1 MSHMAR
7 ATAVT
12 ATAILFCLATSSCE
26 RLLGD
31 VEVGAAPA
39 RSERTPEQSSESE
52 EVVTAP
58 VQPLLPALLLP
69 SPGASEAPGRTPA
82 LVPPSEAG
90 TPSMAAPGTSEPDAG
105 QPDADPPAAE
115 PKSVQVVGPASELER
130 VGVVGGGP
138 RFGVCAEG
146 VAIGVQPTANPSP
159 EVFGQRL
166 TFIELICGHVSLEPA
181 GLSLAVVR
189 DDSML
194 TWDTTPPLEG
204 PPSREVPDPRVT
216 WVLQPATLCPEAAP
230 VLVGLS
236 GQYDPVAPDDT
247 SSDAI
252 RSLVIEC
259 APLVVAPNA
268 VDIEA
273 AAAGHQ
279 RISQADSFAI
289 PGTASYDSSCEAGSV
304 VTQIHIDSGF
314 WLDGFVLGCAR
325 LRSP

>member
-1 MSHMAR
+1 MAR

-12 ATAILFCLATSSCE
+12 ATAILFCLGTSSCE

-31 VEVGAAPA
+31 VEVGSAPPD
-39 RSERTPEQSSESE
+39 REQMSESE
-52 EVVTAP
+52 PAAAP
-58 VQPLLPALLLP
+58 VRPLLPYVP
-69 SPGASEAPGRTPA
+69 VSSPGVSEVMAGSPA
-82 LVPPSEAG
+82 LVPPLDAG
-90 TPSMAAPGTSEPDAG
+90 TPSTPAPGTEEPDAA
-105 QPDADPPAAE
+105 PSAAE
-115 PKSVQVVGPASELER
+115 PKSVLVEGPALELER
-130 VGVVGGGP
+130 IGLEGGGP

-146 VAIGVQPTANPSP
+146 VAIGVQPTANPSL

-166 TFIELICGHVSLEPA
+166 TFLELVCGRVSLDPVA
-181 GLSLAVVR
+181 LSIGVVR

-194 TWDTTPPLEG
+194 TWDATPPLEG

-216 WVLQPATLCPEAAP
+216 WVLQPATLCPESAP

-259 APLVVAPNA
+259 APLVLSPDG
-268 VDIEA
+268 VDVDA

-289 PGTASYDSSCEAGSV
+289 TGTASYESRCEAGSV
-304 VTQIHIDSGF
+304 VTQIHVDSGF
-314 WLDGFVLGCAR
+314 WLDGFVLGCSR